1 MLNIP
6 RAVIFSLSSS
16 ARKQS
21 IFGWNSKPSGKR
33 PSSWICRIGRCWKGK
48 YGFHAFSG
56 NSLSSTVTLVTP
68 ISSGCTVEKHLR
80 YAFVQGR
87 SNTPPSPCP
96 VSITSACNDFVDSL
110 RAAQSCGKARNEARA
125 PTHRRKGSIRL
136 GREILDWACFGAG
149 TLDGIFAPFPLE
161 MLDLV

>member
-1 MLNIP
+1 
-6 RAVIFSLSSS
+6 
-16 ARKQS
+16 
-21 IFGWNSKPSGKR
+21 
-33 PSSWICRIGRCWKGK
+33 
-48 YGFHAFSG
+48 
-56 NSLSSTVTLVTP
+56 VTLVTP
-68 ISSGCTVEKHLR
+68 ISAGCTVEKHLR

-125 PTHRRKGSIRL
+125 PTHRRKGIRLGREILDWACFGAGCASSAMSNLKLMQILCRPPGRSPLPLVVVSVKRSAFGVL

-161 MLDLV
+161 MLDLVAEAPGGGL